1 VYVLPKKWMI
11 LILAITVFSM
21 LLAGCSD
28 ASRNQEQ
35 ILRLWEGGEPETM
48 DPAKATGVPE
58 ANYLLAIFE
67 GLTSLD
73 AKGLP
78 IPAAAEKWEVSADGF
93 TYTFHLRANG
103 KWSNGD
109 PVIAQDFEYAW
120 KRLLSPQLAA
130 EYAYM
135 LFPVKGAEAYNNN
148 KGTIEQVGVKALDDK
163 TLEVTLEKPTAY
175 FLAVIAHQSTY
186 PVNKKV
192 IEAAGDKWAGEVG
205 TLIGNGPFKVSEW
218 THGSKLSMVKNEQY
232 WDKDKVKL
240 SKLEWA
246 LLEVNTTAM
255 SMFDNKQLDYMRD
268 PPITE
273 VDRLRQE
280 NKLQLGNYL
289 GTYYYELNNK
299 KAPFDN
305 PKVRKAFA
313 LAIDRESL
321 VKNVLKDIHK
331 PATGWIPPG
340 FTDPTTMKDF
350 TEGSGQYIKTDVTEA
365 KRLLA
370 EAGYPDGQGLPP
382 ISLLFNTNDNHKAIA
397 EAVQEMWKKNLGIN
411 VELQNQEWKVFL
423 QTRKSGEFQIA
434 RAGWIGDYP
443 DPMTFAD
450 YFLTNGGNNWGKYS
464 NPAYDK
470 LVAIAQES
478 NDQNVRMKAMHE
490 AEKLFIDD
498 MGVIPVYFYSKPY
511 CLNPQVKGI
520 VAVATGLVNYK
531 DAYIDK

>member
-1 VYVLPKKWMI
+1 MMLKKWI
-11 LILAITVFSM
+11 VLILAITVLGM
-21 LLAGCSD
+21 LLAGCGGSS
-28 ASRNQEQ
+28 ASKEQ
-35 ILRLWEGGEPETM
+35 VLRLREGGEPETM
-48 DPAKATGVPE
+48 DPAKSTGMPE
-58 ANYLLAIFE
+58 ANYLQAIFE

-78 IPAAAEKWEVSADGF
+78 IPAAAEKWEVSPDGLK
-93 TYTFHLRANG
+93 YTFHLRANA

-109 PVIAQDFEYAW
+109 SVTAQDFEYSW

-135 LFPVKGAEAYNNN
+135 LFPVKGAEVYNNG
-148 KGTIEQVGVKALDDK
+148 KGTVDQVGVKALDDK

-175 FLAVIAHQSTY
+175 FLAVLSHPSTY
-186 PVNKKV
+186 PINKKV
-192 IEAAGDKWAGEVG
+192 IEAAGDKWAGEIG
-205 TLIGNGPFKVSEW
+205 TLIGNGPFKVVEW
-218 THGSKLSMVKNEQY
+218 VHGSKLTMVKNDQY

-246 LLEVNTTAM
+246 LLESNATGM
-255 SMFDNKQLDYMRD
+255 SMFDNKQLDYMYD
-268 PPITE
+268 PPVTE
-273 VDRLRQE
+273 ADRLKQE

-289 GTYYYELNNK
+289 GVYYYELNNK

-313 LAIDRESL
+313 LAIDRDSL
-321 VKNVLKDIHK
+321 VKNVLKGIHK
-331 PATGWIPPG
+331 PATGWISPG

-350 TEGSGQYIKTDVTEA
+350 TEGSGGYIKTDVAEA
-365 KRLLA
+365 KKLLA
-370 EAGYPDGQGLPP
+370 DAGYPDGKGLPP
-382 ISLLFNTNDNHKAIA
+382 ITLLFNTNDNHKAIA
-397 EAVQEMWKKNLGIN
+397 EAVQEMWKKNLGVE

-464 NPAYDK
+464 NLAYDK
-470 LVAIAQES
+470 LIATAQET
-478 NDQNVRMKAMHE
+478 NDQNVRMKAMHD
-490 AEKLFIDD
+490 AEKILMDD
-498 MGVIPVYFYSKPY
+498 MGIIPIYFYNKPY
-511 CLNPQVKGI
+511 CLNPKVKGI
-520 VAVATGLVNYK
+520 VAPATGVVNYK
-531 DAYIDK
+531 DAYIEQ